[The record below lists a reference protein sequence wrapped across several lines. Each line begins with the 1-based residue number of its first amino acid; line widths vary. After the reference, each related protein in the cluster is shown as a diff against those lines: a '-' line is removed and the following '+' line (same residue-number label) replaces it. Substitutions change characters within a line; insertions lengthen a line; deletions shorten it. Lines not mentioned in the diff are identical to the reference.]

1 MNLLP
6 KTREEF
12 GQTDYWNAFFKKRGE
27 KAFEWWALISS
38 MKQILFIP
46 F

>member
-12 GQTDYWNAFFKKRGE
+12 AQTDYWNEFFKKRGE
-27 KAFEWWALISS
+27 KAFEWYVNGTH
-38 MKQILFIP
+38 
-46 F
+46 